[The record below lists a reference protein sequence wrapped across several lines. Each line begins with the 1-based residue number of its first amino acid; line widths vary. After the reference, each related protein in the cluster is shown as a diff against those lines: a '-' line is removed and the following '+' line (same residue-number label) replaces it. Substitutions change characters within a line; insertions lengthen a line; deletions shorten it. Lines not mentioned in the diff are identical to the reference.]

1 VNLLSGDTYIRNG
14 TFMTSSTG
22 ETYTEI
28 GDGLWTDSHNK
39 TIQRQGNEFENSN
52 TSVRSSSGD
61 PFKD

>member
-1 VNLLSGDTYIRNG
+1 
-14 TFMTSSTG
+14 MTSSTG

-52 TSVRSSSGD
+52 ASVRSSYGD